1 MRRRSVRRG
10 SPVWVV
16 TVLVPVAFVAGL
28 LGAPI
33 LYLLTYGQF
42 WSSMRTALTG
52 FAVLGMLV
60 GGMYGFAGLF
70 GKGTRPVPGD
80 NRNPRPHRQPE
91 VRLPSLEPAREIPAV
106 HVSAQ

>member
-1 MRRRSVRRG
+1 VRSLRWDRSVYALAI
-10 SPVWVV
+10 
-16 TVLVPVAFVAGL
+16 LVSVAFVAGL

-42 WSSMRTALTG
+42 WSSMGTALTG

-70 GKGTRPVPGD
+70 GKGSRPVPGHS
-80 NRNPRPHRQPE
+80 RNPRPHRQPE
-91 VRLPSLEPAREIPAV
+91 VRLPSLEPAREIPV
-106 HVSAQ
+106 VRVSA